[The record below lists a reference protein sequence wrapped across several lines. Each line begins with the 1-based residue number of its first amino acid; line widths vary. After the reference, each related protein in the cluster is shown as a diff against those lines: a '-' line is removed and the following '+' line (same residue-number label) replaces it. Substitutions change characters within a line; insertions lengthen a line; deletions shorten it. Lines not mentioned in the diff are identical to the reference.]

1 MQQNNKPN
9 YPTPSYEGLY
19 FYEEDANQKPVAKG
33 YVKRLLPNGRYI
45 VATRHYALT
54 SLTNHYYREFNLEKE
69 YLGKCRF
76 FTDEADFE
84 DTLAEAMLAAED
96 RANDEVEINPDTGEI
111 VGFDELEQ
119 RKAKPKRMAKDTI
132 TNGKKRLVK
141 VTDNFPKRSTNKRA

>member
-1 MQQNNKPN
+1 MQQINKPT
-9 YPTPSYEGLY
+9 YDQPSYEGLY

-45 VATRHYALT
+45 VAIRCNALT
-54 SLTNHYYREFNLEKE
+54 SFTNHYYREFNLEKE

-84 DTLAEAMLAAED
+84 DTLVEAMLAAED
-96 RANDEVEINPDTGEI
+96 RASDEVEINPDTGKI
-111 VGFDELEQ
+111 LSFDELAQ